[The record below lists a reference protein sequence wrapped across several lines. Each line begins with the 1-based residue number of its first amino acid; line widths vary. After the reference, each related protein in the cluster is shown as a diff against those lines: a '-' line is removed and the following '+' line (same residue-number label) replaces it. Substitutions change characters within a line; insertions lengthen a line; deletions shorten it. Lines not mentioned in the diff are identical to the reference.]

1 MSLRGKAAI
10 VGIGEVPTRR
20 VHQGRSLM
28 GLCAEATALALSDA
42 GLKKEDIDGLVT
54 DGVAA
59 PPQTAEYI
67 GIKPQFATGVAMQ
80 GASGATATMVAAAA
94 INAGICNTALVVM
107 GNSREE
113 GERQGRIA
121 GRGAAGPSVRSEWE
135 EPYGMAPGANTGYG
149 LIYRRHMHEYGT
161 CLLYT
166 SDAADE

>member
-20 VHQGRSLM
+20 IHPDRSLM
-28 GLCAEATALALSDA
+28 GLCAEATALALKDV

-67 GIKPQFATGVAMQ
+67 GIKPQFATGVTMQ

-94 INAGICNTALVVM
+94 INAGLCNTALVVM

-113 GERQGRIA
+113 ENVREESPEEEW
-121 GRGAAGPSVRSEWE
+121 RGLAYDQNGKSLMAWRP
-135 EPYGMAPGANTGYG
+135 EPIPAM
-149 LIYRRHMHEYGT
+149 
-161 CLLYT
+161 
-166 SDAADE
+166 D